1 MAQHEVHSDTNWRRI
16 DLDKSGIPVERQEF
30 RPRLAVQPEII
41 AARPPCF
48 ARSPVE
54 HGPGKSAAGEPPRDR
69 QAMNVQRFAATRFRP
84 EDHILIVEIHAGA
97 EFTPCPRDHQLIR
110 LCDTARVLRRMSP
123 LLPTAVRHG
132 QSAIA
137 RLRGSARGL
146 PQSLRFP
153 RAEFPDQPSDLM
165 IPSVIFLASPNSI
178 MVLSRKNSSFSIP
191 A

>member
-69 QAMNVQRFAATRFRP
+69 QAMNVQRFAVTRFRP
-84 EDHILIVEIHAGA
+84 EHHILIVEIHASA

-110 LCDTARVLRRMSP
+110 LCDTGEFFAGCLLFSP
-123 LLPTAVRHG
+123 KRFATVNQP
-132 QSAIA
+132 
-137 RLRGSARGL
+137 LRGFADQRVNL
-146 PQSLRFP
+146 LKRFAS
-153 RAEFPDQPSDLM
+153 RA
-165 IPSVIFLASPNSI
+165 PNLQISQA
-178 MVLSRKNSSFSIP
+178 P
-191 A
+191 